1 MRSNSTPP
9 GPSPGIVQGYLAGFY
24 DETTM
29 SDHEPA
35 KPGSNGRLTDG
46 RFAGGNTIARGNPL
60 NRRMATLR
68 SALLDSTTPEDVQ
81 AVGAKLAELAKAG
94 DVQAAR
100 VYLEHVIG
108 KAPQSVELTGPDGS
122 ALGLDWQRVEAAVLA
137 ALQPFGEQARFAVAL
152 ALRGVVNDAGRAEPT
167 GDEA

>member
-1 MRSNSTPP
+1 MSNEQAVNHRS
-9 GPSPGIVQGYLAGFY
+9 
-24 DETTM
+24 
-29 SDHEPA
+29 
-35 KPGSNGRLTDG
+35 DG
-46 RFAGGNTIARGNPL
+46 RAPNGQWAPGNRAALGNPN
-60 NRRMATLR
+60 NRKMHQLR
-68 SALLDSTTPEDVQ
+68 AALLDSAKPEDVQ

-137 ALQPFGEQARFAVAL
+137 ALQPFGDQARFAVAL
-152 ALRGVVNDAGRAEPT
+152 ALRGVVTDAGRAEPP
-167 GDEA
+167 DAEA